1 MPGALEELGCLTQ
14 RQIKSNEVQKVCVD
28 IKAMQ
33 HGCHYI
39 WRLDQY
45 KSRWKKK
52 PSSIANKWWAFAQH
66 FSNLF
71 VCVWVY
77 QWKSS
82 TTENCCAYE
91 RNRTAGIHR
100 PYTATA
106 GNGVKV
112 EEERVE
118 KRKICSWMTEAEKQ
132 GATSRRALCTIS
144 SWSTWHLN

>member
-1 MPGALEELGCLTQ
+1 MEIRGCLTQ
-14 RQIKSNEVQKVCVD
+14 RGKLKATKCRRHVASD

-45 KSRWKKK
+45 KRRWKKEN
-52 PSSIANKWWAFAQH
+52 PSSMANNWWAFAQY

-71 VCVWVY
+71 VCVCVC
-77 QWKSS
+77 QWMSS
-82 TTENCCAYE
+82 TTENCCTYKSS
-91 RNRTAGIHR
+91 RTVGIHR

-106 GNGVKV
+106 GSGVKV
-112 EEERVE
+112 EEERGE
-118 KRKICSWMTEAEKQ
+118 KRQIYSGMTEAEKQ
-132 GATSRRALCTIS
+132 GATSQRPLCAIS